1 MRTHL
6 CPPMRVAD
14 AREQPAAAHV
24 VCDQRHLMQFRYPA
38 LHVTTDHAT
47 QDIRTHKWPRPA
59 AP

>member
-1 MRTHL
+1 
-6 CPPMRVAD
+6 MRVAD